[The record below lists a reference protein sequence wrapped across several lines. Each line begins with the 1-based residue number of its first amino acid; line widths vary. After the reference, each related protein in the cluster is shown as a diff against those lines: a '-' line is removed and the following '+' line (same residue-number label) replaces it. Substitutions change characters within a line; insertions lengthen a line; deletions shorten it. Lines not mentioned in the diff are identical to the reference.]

1 MKIGVASTSFVL
13 ALHIH
18 GVDAFNAH
26 TSGARGNSELFSSG
40 GNGGDTP
47 IFSRREWISAI
58 TVAGSIAPVI
68 MLGSQA
74 AKAAP
79 PLTAEVAD
87 NFSARAERALRLKP
101 RKVLRPKMNLDFAV
115 LLMRSSYNA
124 VDELDIV
131 PMDHFQRD
139 FFLIRQAEYQPYAD
153 SLGPGTMTQGDL
165 ADPNYFDFISFAQY
179 ATISREIVNPPAVF
193 EEQQPVEVEDGEPQ
207 QFVKVVVRRDP
218 FLTNNVLSQKHSE
231 LVGNSILDKLNE
243 KFGDTA
249 SSIPKIEPGSRPD
262 AAKVLEAIKQVTN
275 LFLVSGFALEGSA
288 AILKEGQS
296 EKDAAG
302 TQFCISLTSPATL
315 WSGQALKSKKPSVA
329 NDFMLKTIR
338 ALLSRAGYTVV
349 DSSVNYVNNQ
359 EISSF
364 SII

>member
-1 MKIGVASTSFVL
+1 
-13 ALHIH
+13 
-18 GVDAFNAH
+18 
-26 TSGARGNSELFSSG
+26 
-40 GNGGDTP
+40 
-47 IFSRREWISAI
+47 
-58 TVAGSIAPVI
+58 
-68 MLGSQA
+68 
-74 AKAAP
+74 
-79 PLTAEVAD
+79 
-87 NFSARAERALRLKP
+87 
-101 RKVLRPKMNLDFAV
+101 
-115 LLMRSSYNA
+115 
-124 VDELDIV
+124 
-131 PMDHFQRD
+131 
-139 FFLIRQAEYQPYAD
+139 
-153 SLGPGTMTQGDL
+153 MTQGDL

-207 QFVKVVVRRDP
+207 QFVNVVVRRDP
-218 FLTNNVLSQKHSE
+218 SLTNNILSQKHSE

-249 SSIPKIEPGSRPD
+249 SCIPKIEPGSRPD

-302 TQFCISLTSPATL
+302 TQFCISVTSPSTL
-315 WSGQALKSKKPSVA
+315 WSGQALKSKKPSVT

-338 ALLSRAGYTVV
+338 ALLSRAGYAVV